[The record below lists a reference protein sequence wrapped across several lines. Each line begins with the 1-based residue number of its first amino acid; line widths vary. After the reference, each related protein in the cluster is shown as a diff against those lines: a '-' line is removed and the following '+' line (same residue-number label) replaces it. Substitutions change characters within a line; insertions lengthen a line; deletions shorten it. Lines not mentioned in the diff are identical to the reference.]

1 MHLCLTTR
9 ACLLPLLRTRTSAGF
24 AGRACAT
31 RRLQSALSMSG
42 AAEHD
47 PLVQYIVLR
56 RDLQETEGW
65 PLGALVAHAR
75 LLGVQ

>member
-31 RRLQSALSMSG
+31 RRLPSALMG
-42 AAEHD
+42 KAEHD

-65 PLGALVAHAR
+65 PLGAMVAA
-75 LLGVQ
+75 